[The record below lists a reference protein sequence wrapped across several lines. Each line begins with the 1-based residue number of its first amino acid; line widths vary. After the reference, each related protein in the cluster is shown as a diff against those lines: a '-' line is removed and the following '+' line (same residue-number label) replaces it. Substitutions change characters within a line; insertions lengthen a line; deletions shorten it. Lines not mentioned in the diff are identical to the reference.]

1 MRAQEYFTNVRKTVI
16 DIERSRETLE
26 RMKASEDAHVQRYE
40 QGSSNG
46 DTDALDRINMRIEFE
61 ARLES
66 RIDEAKVIIAEA
78 TEVLYGQDNHGGLA
92 REKGSLYADV
102 VNMAY
107 VQAMTWREVAEIMT
121 RSVSWCRE
129 LSNRAFSYIDVVG
142 MYHLRTIKG
151 NTDEDNR

>member
-1 MRAQEYFTNVRKTVI
+1 MRAQEYFTNVRNTVLE
-16 DIERSRETLE
+16 IERSRETLE

-40 QGSSNG
+40 QSSSNG

-66 RIDEAKVIIAEA
+66 RIDEAIIIVAEA
-78 TEVLYGQDNHGGLA
+78 TEVLYGQDDHGGLA

-107 VQAMTWREVAEIMT
+107 VQAMTWREVAEIMMK
-121 RSVSWCRE
+121 SVSWCRE

-142 MYHLRTIKG
+142 MQHLRSIKG
-151 NTDEDNR
+151 IADEDNR